1 LLLSSVLRSRQF
13 QHSLSTAVAAVTA
26 VGVAVV
32 PMAAVVA
39 TMVVA
44 VATMVVADLMAA
56 RGLPAEEGNT
66 REAAFVAAVRTAGTA
81 QRAA

>member
-1 LLLSSVLRSRQF
+1 VS
-13 QHSLSTAVAAVTA
+13 AVTA

-32 PMAAVVA
+32 PMAAV
-39 TMVVA
+39 